1 VDFRRN
7 MIEAVRFLQDDRY
20 RKLFQMLRL
29 SKVRDSKQYATVN
42 LVYMVKK

>member
-1 VDFRRN
+1 

-20 RKLFQMLRL
+20 RKLFRRLRL

-42 LVYMVKK
+42 LAYMVKK